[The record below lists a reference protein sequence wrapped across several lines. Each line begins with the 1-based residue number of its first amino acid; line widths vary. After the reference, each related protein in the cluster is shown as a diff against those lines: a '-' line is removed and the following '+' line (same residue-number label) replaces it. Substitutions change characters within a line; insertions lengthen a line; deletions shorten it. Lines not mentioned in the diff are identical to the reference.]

1 MKSDLIDVT
10 VQMHAE
16 TEKAVLV
23 SDDGDKDKAVW
34 IPKSQ
39 CEIEFDASMK
49 VRGNGAATLTLPRMA
64 RDRKGA
70 GLMTRFE
77 DARRFALDY
86 ADALIAD
93 QVAGAERLGFRGA
106 DALLSGAAG
115 L

>member
-23 SDDGDKDKAVW
+23 SDDGDKASAVW

-49 VRGNGAATLTLPRMA
+49 VRGNGAATLTLPEWLA
-64 RDRKGA
+64 KDKG
-70 GLMTRFE
+70 
-77 DARRFALDY
+77 
-86 ADALIAD
+86 LI
-93 QVAGAERLGFRGA
+93 
-106 DALLSGAAG
+106 
-115 L
+115 